1 MRFRSR
7 TKVGAA
13 VAAIALIVAA
23 CGGGDDAPAAPT
35 TPTTPTTP
43 APAEDDG
50 EDAVLNVYLYQAPVR
65 WSPFMSYHGVDQQI
79 MDLLFP
85 RLVASL
91 PEISPWLAESWEISD
106 DAKTFTFNLR
116 PDAVWSDGTPITAT
130 DAKFAFD
137 RLATTSVSTSHAL
150 FASVVGYEDNN
161 SGATDGLAG
170 FRAVDDTTFEIELT
184 AANVGFL
191 ATVTAQSMFVLPEHI
206 LGDIPLEDLA
216 ENEFFLEPSVTAGSY
231 LFSEYRPD
239 EFVELKRN
247 PDFFL
252 GQAGIGTLIFRQL
265 TSDVAAAQLGT
276 GEIDLAFISAI
287 DTQTVGTF
295 ADVTVEGVPGTGFIR
310 MGIDLMD
317 PRLQDKR
324 VRQALHYAIDRQGI
338 VDGVLDGFGTVVTLP
353 WFVEWSIPA
362 GLETYDYDPEKAREL
377 LAEAGWDSSVPVEI
391 QWIAGTRDRDAT
403 VPIVQEQWNAVGV
416 TTTIINREVGPL
428 VARAQFDSETGQ
440 PLESDPDY
448 KGAGRPLDFTLFG
461 GGVYNVDPSTAYPI
475 SACNQLWLGP
485 DWCSLDGVEDMLE
498 MWLTAD
504 ATADFAAR
512 QALYHDLAR
521 WWVDEMPLI
530 NLYNPD
536 VIWAS
541 NNRLQGFTPNGNF
554 VDGFIL
560 AHEWSITP

>member
-23 CGGGDDAPAAPT
+23 CGGGDDAPAASP

-43 APAEDDG
+43 AEAEDDG
-50 EDAVLNVYLYQAPVR
+50 EDAVLNVFLYQAPVK
-65 WSPFMSYHGVDQQI
+65 WSPFMSYHGPDQQI

-85 RLVASL
+85 RLVAGL
-91 PEISPWLAESWEISD
+91 PEISPWLAASWEISD

-130 DAKFAFD
+130 DAKFSFD

-191 ATVTAQSMFVLPEHI
+191 ATLTLQSMFVLPEHI

-216 ENEFFLEPSVTAGSY
+216 ENDFFLEPNVTGGSY
-231 LFSEYRPD
+231 LFSQYRPD

-276 GEIDLAFISAI
+276 GELDLAFISAI
-287 DTQTVGTF
+287 DTATVGSF

-317 PRLQDKR
+317 PRFQDKR

-338 VDGVLDGFGTVVTLP
+338 VDSVLDGFGTVVTLP
-353 WFVEWSIPA
+353 WFVEWAIPA
-362 GLETYDYDPEKAREL
+362 GLETYDYNPEKARQL

-403 VPIVQEQWNAVGV
+403 VPVIQQQWNAVGV

-428 VARAQFDSETGQ
+428 VARAQFDKETGK

-448 KGAGRPLDFTLFG
+448 KGAGRPIDFTLFG
-461 GGVYNVDPSTAYPI
+461 GGVYNIDPSSAYAI
-475 SACNQLWLGP
+475 SECNQLWLGP
-485 DWCSLDGVEDMLE
+485 DWCKLDGVEAKLE
-498 MWLTAD
+498 IWRTAD
-504 ATADFAAR
+504 ATADFAER

-521 WWVDEMPLI
+521 WWVDEMPLL

-536 VIWAS
+536 VIWAY
-541 NNRLQGFTPNGNF
+541 NNRLQGFTPNGVF
-554 VDGFIL
+554 TDGFIR
-560 AHEWSITP
+560 AHEWSIAP